1 MMPRTV
7 LNTTKTTKKARVSA
21 HTQMQ
26 TANKECRGECMSL
39 SKERNSSILFI
50 SLNREEIDERN
61 IKKQVLWHEKKNGLK
76 HCLISNI
83 SVCFSFSFIATSF
96 ARTFALFFFSICS
109 FFDTKRWTAKPLKI
123 SWIRTKKINEKK
135 KRIERNTRD
144 SRTTAFH
151 IENNLCCVLQEIGKD
166 DRHTRKKKYIN
177 WSTLQRGISKQRT
190 LEPYA
195 RVRDIHNYNE
205 NQF

>member
-26 TANKECRGECMSL
+26 TANKECRSECMSL

-123 SWIRTKKINEKK
+123 SWIRTKKNQRKKNESKEIHAILEQQHFTLRTICVVYYKRLVKTTGTHKK
-135 KRIERNTRD
+135 KNI
-144 SRTTAFH
+144 
-151 IENNLCCVLQEIGKD
+151 
-166 DRHTRKKKYIN
+166 
-177 WSTLQRGISKQRT
+177 
-190 LEPYA
+190 
-195 RVRDIHNYNE
+195 
-205 NQF
+205 